1 MKQISTFFC
10 GWLFAVGLGI
20 AGMTQPAK
28 IIGFLDVAGDW
39 DPSLLFVMGG
49 AVTLGLVSFHL
60 VLMRRSPLLEE
71 RFVLPEK
78 FTIDNS
84 LLSGAAIFGVGWGL
98 SGYCPGPALVSLV
111 TGNPSVIVFVI
122 SMIVGLGIGQWVTV
136 IGNPKSNRQDIA
148 DGRAELRAVEFIRFL
163 RIRKKVD
170 NA

>member
-1 MKQISTFFC
+1 
-10 GWLFAVGLGI
+10 
-20 AGMTQPAK
+20 
-28 IIGFLDVAGDW
+28 
-39 DPSLLFVMGG
+39 
-49 AVTLGLVSFHL
+49 
-60 VLMRRSPLLEE
+60 
-71 RFVLPEK
+71 VLPEK
-78 FTIDNS
+78 FKIVNS
-84 LLSGAAIFGVGWGL
+84 LLSGTAMFGVGWGL

-122 SMIVGLGIGQWVTV
+122 SMIVGLGIGQWATV